1 MTVGKKLSRQAVIG
15 AQGVNLVERIV
26 VAMGCAWHPTNQSLE
41 SGIDGDIELVDPA
54 TRDARNAIVRVQSR
68 ATIRPF
74 AAETADSFE
83 YVCGER
89 ELTYW
94 LSGNAPV
101 ILIVSRPHT
110 DEAYWVSIKEYFAT
124 AAARKTRKVKFDKRT
139 MRFTSSVLP
148 DLARI
153 AVPRSQG
160 VYLAPAPREEK
171 LYSNLL
177 SVTRIPESL
186 WYADTAARRAD
197 EVFRLLRNSGV
208 EAPEFALKYKR
219 ILSAHDLSKPPWTEI
234 VDRGTVEEFSTD
246 EWSNT
251 TDPDKQRL
259 FVELLNYCVTQRTRH
274 MRIAR
279 RRDDDALFFLASED
293 LQPRQIPFRSVKQAT
308 ERTVFQSYPYLKGDR
323 KGEIAYYRHAACHV
337 QFRRYDENWFL
348 ELLPTY
354 HYTSDGK
361 WQHPLSE
368 KYLAEMKRMERQ
380 GAVLYQVVMWAAI
393 LSGGLDSASPEYPF
407 LGFGA
412 LQSFDIDVGI
422 DDKLWLPN
430 EDSRT
435 TQLGEQTMGDL
446 PLFGDHHIS
455 DPEADSE
462 SED

>member
-15 AQGVNLVERIV
+15 AQGVNLIERTV
-26 VAMGCAWHPTNQSLE
+26 LAMGCAWHPTNQSLE
-41 SGIDGDIELVDPA
+41 SGIDGDIELIDPA
-54 TRDARNAIVRVQSR
+54 TRDAQNAIVRVQSR
-68 ATIRPF
+68 ATIRQF
-74 AAETADSFE
+74 AAETERSFE

-89 ELTYW
+89 ELAYW

-110 DEAYWVSIKEYFAT
+110 NEAYWVPIKEYFAT
-124 AAARKTRKVKFDKRT
+124 AAAKKARKVRFDKQT
-139 MRFTSSVLP
+139 MRFTPNVLQ
-148 DLARI
+148 DIARLAL
-153 AVPRSQG
+153 PRTQG
-160 VYLAPAPREEK
+160 VYLAPPPREEK

-186 WYADTAARRAD
+186 WYADTTVRRAED
-197 EVFRLLRNSGV
+197 VFRLLRNSGV

-219 ILSAHDLSKPPWTEI
+219 ILSAHDLSESPWNQI
-234 VDRGTVEEFSTD
+234 VDKGTVEEFSAD
-246 EWSNT
+246 EWSDSA
-251 TDPDKQRL
+251 DPDKRRL
-259 FVELLNYCVTQRTRH
+259 FVELLNYCLTQRTRH
-274 MRIAR
+274 MRIGR

-293 LQPRQIPFRSVKQAT
+293 LQPRHVPFRSVKQTT

-323 KGEIAYYRHAACHV
+323 KGDIAYYRHAACHV
-337 QFRRYDENWFL
+337 QFRRYDETWFL

-368 KYLAEMKRMERQ
+368 KYLAEMKRLERQ

-393 LSGGLDSASPEYPF
+393 LSAGIDSPSPEYPF
-407 LGFGA
+407 LGFGT
-412 LQSFDIDVGI
+412 LQSFDLDVGI
-422 DDKLWLPN
+422 DDKSWLPN
-430 EDSRT
+430 EDAAT

-446 PLFGDHHIS
+446 PLFGDTHQS
-455 DPEADSE
+455 NPEPNA